1 VTVVTLLTGP
11 DCASCEHA
19 KAVLARVGAEHPLT
33 VREVALASDEGQ
45 RLAVQAGLLF
55 APGILL
61 DGAAYAFG
69 RLSERALR
77 RHLTRQQPIA
87 HHER

>member
-1 VTVVTLLTGP
+1 MTVVTLLTLP
-11 DCASCEHA
+11 DCGLCEHA
-19 KAVLARVGAEHPLT
+19 KAVLHRVGAEHPLT

-45 RLAVQAGLLF
+45 RLAVQGGVLF

-61 DGAAYAFG
+61 DGAPYAFG

-77 RHLTRQQPIA
+77 RHLTRQRSTA